1 MHGTEMAIDATFAL
15 PAGTVTFMLTDIVG
29 STRLWES
36 APDAMADAVADHYR
50 LLEEAIAR
58 HGGVQPV
65 EQGEG
70 DSVVAAFA
78 RASDAVATALEA
90 QRALSRRS
98 WPADIDLRVR
108 VALHTA
114 EAQLRDEG
122 NYFGIALS
130 RCARLRAIANG
141 GQTLLSRAVHDLVAD
156 HLPKGAALVDLGTHR
171 LRDLGRPEHI
181 FALSHPE
188 LPDSL
193 EPLRSLDVVPNNLP
207 DQLTS
212 FIGRHNELRE
222 VSQALSATR
231 LLTLTGAGGCGKTRL
246 AAQVAAETLE
256 RFPDGVWWVQ
266 LAPVAGRDGLG
277 GALADSVGVRPLPGQ
292 SSLDAAVARLAG
304 GRALVVLD
312 NCEHLLDA
320 CGAATEKLL
329 RSCHELAVLA
339 TSRAPL
345 GVAGEHAWRVPSL
358 SLPRELA
365 GEALAALAHS
375 DAVRLFIARA
385 LQVRPNFAVTADNAP
400 SIAQICHDL
409 DGIPLAIEL
418 AAARVRVLSPDQ
430 IAAGLGDRFRLL
442 TGGSRSVMPRQQT
455 LRASVDWSHDLLS
468 EDERTLFRRLS
479 VFAGG
484 WTLTTVEEVCAGD
497 GIDRLAV
504 LDLLTSLVDKSMV
517 AVDERKA
524 AMRYRLL
531 ETVRQYAL
539 DRLTLSGE
547 REALCVRHRD
557 AFLALADQIAPRLH
571 EAGQSAWLDELD
583 AEAANLGLAI
593 DYAAQTDGDSAL
605 RLCLALTV
613 WWKLRGRFALAD
625 SAYLRALDAPSAEQS
640 DLRARVLW
648 ARSYLLVYGGRFD
661 EAAATASEALELAEQ
676 LKDDSTAARA
686 LDVLGTLQMFADPA
700 AARPGIEQARALAR
714 RSGDEWCFVDATQI
728 LASTMVM
735 QGNPEAVDV
744 FEEAYDVIERS
755 RYAEFAAW
763 HWWGIG
769 TVQNLLGH
777 DQEAIALYER
787 AIECADA
794 VGEPVSAGSAH
805 AARALLRCEHGE
817 ADGALGE
824 LRSVTERTL
833 AAGAGLAIPWLQ
845 LVTYYCQAATGELEQ
860 AAAALAIYADTQ
872 IAGPYA
878 TIIALT
884 MLTRVELSLGDAERA
899 AKHAQAAVEIA
910 TGPLPNPLYAA
921 TARHQLAMA
930 MLLEGERGEADRV
943 AHEALGIAVENQLA
957 AVLPPTLEVLALVA
971 EALESDDES
980 ARILGA
986 AERARDQ
993 IGHVRWAPE
1002 QAATQALETRLL
1014 AALGTDRL
1022 AGALAEGRA
1031 LTTDEA
1037 VTWLRRAR
1045 GARKRPT
1052 GGWESLT
1059 PTEVE
1064 VVNLASQGL
1073 TNPEIAAR
1081 MFVSRGTVKVHL
1093 SHVYAK
1099 LGLRNR
1105 SQLATLA
1112 ASRHSTSGAR

>member
-1 MHGTEMAIDATFAL
+1 LARPAIWDLGVHGTETAIDATFAL
-15 PAGTVTFMLTDIVG
+15 PAGTVTFVLTDIAG

-36 APDAMADAVADHYR
+36 APDAMAEAVADHYR

-58 HGGVQPV
+58 HCGVRPV

-70 DSVVAAFA
+70 DSIVAAFA
-78 RASDAVATALEA
+78 RASDAVAAALEA
-90 QRALSRRS
+90 QRALNGRR
-98 WPADIDLRVR
+98 WPGGVDLRVR
-108 VALHTA
+108 IALHTA

-130 RCARLRAIANG
+130 RCARLRAIAHG

-156 HLPKGAALVDLGTHR
+156 HLPEGAALVDLGTHR
-171 LRDLGRPEHI
+171 LRDLGRPEQV
-181 FALSHPE
+181 FALTHPE
-188 LPDSL
+188 LRDSL

-212 FIGRHNELRE
+212 FIGRDDELRE
-222 VSQALSATR
+222 VSHALSATR

-256 RFPDGVWWVQ
+256 RFPDGVWWVE
-266 LAPVAGRDGLG
+266 LAPVADLDGLG
-277 GALADSVGVRPLPGQ
+277 AALADGVGVRPLPGQ
-292 SSLDAAVARLAG
+292 SSLEAVVAHLAG
-304 GRALVVLD
+304 GRSLIVLD

-320 CGAATEKLL
+320 CADATEKLL
-329 RSCHELAVLA
+329 RGGDGLAVLA

-365 GEALAALAHS
+365 GDPQIALAHS
-375 DAVRLFIARA
+375 DAVQLFIARA

-442 TGGSRSVMPRQQT
+442 TGGSRSVLPRQQT
-455 LRASVDWSHDLLS
+455 LRASVDWSHELLS
-468 EDERTLFRRLS
+468 KEERTLFRRLS

-484 WTLTTVEEVCAGD
+484 WTLTTVEQVCAGN
-497 GIDRLAV
+497 GIDRLAI
-504 LDLLTSLVDKSMV
+504 LDVLTSLVDRSMV

-531 ETVRQYAL
+531 ETVRQYAR
-539 DRLTLSGE
+539 DRLIESGE
-547 REALCVRHRD
+547 REALRIRHCD
-557 AFLALADQIAPRLH
+557 AFLTLAEEIAPRLH
-571 EAGQSAWLDELD
+571 GAEQRPWLDELD

-593 DYAAQTDGDSAL
+593 DHAAQTDGDSAL

-613 WWKLRGRFALAD
+613 WWKLRGRFARAD

-661 EAAATASEALELAEQ
+661 EAAATASGALELAEQ

-686 LDVLGTLQMFADPA
+686 LDVLGTLQMFADPTG
-700 AARPGIEQARALAR
+700 ARPAIEHARALAR
-714 RSGDEWCFVDATQI
+714 RSGDDWCLVDATQI

-735 QGNPEAVDV
+735 QGDPEAVAV
-744 FEEAYDVIERS
+744 FEEAYAVSERS

-763 HWWGIG
+763 HWWG
-769 TVQNLLGH
+769 LGSMRH
-777 DQEAIALYER
+777 LHGDDQQAIALYER
-787 AIECADA
+787 AIEHAEA
-794 VGEPVSAGSAH
+794 VGEPVSSGTAH
-805 AARALLRCEHGE
+805 GARAMVRSDHGE
-817 ADGALGE
+817 ARDALDE
-824 LRSVTERTL
+824 LRIVTERTI
-833 AAGAGLAIPWLQ
+833 AAGAGMAIPWLQ
-845 LVTYYCQAATGELEQ
+845 LATYYCQAATGAFEQ
-860 AAAALAIYADTQ
+860 ARAGFSIYADTQ
-872 IAGPYA
+872 SAGPYA
-878 TIIALT
+878 TVIALS
-884 MLTRVELSLGDAERA
+884 MLTRVELSLGDAKSA

-930 MLLEGERGEADRV
+930 VLLGGEAGEAERL
-943 AHEALGIAVENQLA
+943 AREALAVAVDNQLG
-957 AVLPPTLEVLALVA
+957 AVVSPTLEVLALVA
-971 EALESDDES
+971 EALESYDES
-980 ARILGA
+980 AGILGA
-986 AERARDQ
+986 AGRARDE

-1002 QAATQALETRLL
+1002 EDGIQALRTRLL
-1014 AALGTDRL
+1014 AALGPDRL
-1022 AGALAEGRA
+1022 ATALAEGRA
-1031 LTTDEA
+1031 LTTDE
-1037 VTWLRRAR
+1037 VVGWSRRAR
-1045 GARKRPT
+1045 DARKRPA
-1052 GGWESLT
+1052 GRPPSSLRWQA
-1059 PTEVE
+1059 P
-1064 VVNLASQGL
+1064 
-1073 TNPEIAAR
+1073 
-1081 MFVSRGTVKVHL
+1081 
-1093 SHVYAK
+1093 
-1099 LGLRNR
+1099 
-1105 SQLATLA
+1105 
-1112 ASRHSTSGAR
+1112 